1 MVKRNVQLLTCVASE
16 MAPFSLDYTAEILHQ
31 YMQLFCDT
39 GRLLLLLRLHPSKL
53 TVQLFTLV
61 HSHARLKGKSSLQ
74 QDLTDR
80 KDMVDLVTASEKPVL
95 QLQQLFLAITPRIS
109 QVCFS

>member
-1 MVKRNVQLLTCVASE
+1 MVKRNVQLLTCVANE
-16 MAPFSLDYTAEILHQ
+16 MAPFSLDYTADILHQ

-61 HSHARLKGKSSLQ
+61 HSHARLKGKSSSYSNCFLP
-74 QDLTDR
+74 LR
-80 KDMVDLVTASEKPVL
+80 HASLRCAPCLHYQNACRANGKQCQPY
-95 QLQQLFLAITPRIS
+95 
-109 QVCFS
+109 